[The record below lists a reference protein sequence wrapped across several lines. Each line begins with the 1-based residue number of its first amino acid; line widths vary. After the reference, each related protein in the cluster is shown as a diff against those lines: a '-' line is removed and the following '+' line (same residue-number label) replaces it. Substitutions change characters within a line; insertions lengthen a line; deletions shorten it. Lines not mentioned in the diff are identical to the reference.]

1 MADDM
6 KKYDPHDQK
15 SKSSGQQDENPGNC
29 EPENDNKAD
38 HKRLIIEPD
47 DLGSEEVAEPQK
59 NEPTI
64 SSELLIVE
72 IDDEPLQQDNN
83 NSLINTGGQPIDV
96 KKEPPKTVAGLSH
109 DNLSPNDTFSD
120 DSYKSKVRTV
130 KDAKP
135 VVFSNLQSHRG
146 QRADKVQYAAKVINA
161 RTGNIPISHLE
172 VGDRVV
178 DPSWEWEF
186 RSTDNYKIT
195 RKAIKK
201 PVEWII
207 VAKNHYEG
215 FGPHVT
221 LLAVECIACYAFD
234 DAGFWGRN
242 GDVNQGCYSLWGL
255 SGTHE
260 AKVGLRPWL
269 NSIDINKGSGF
280 YEAFSNE
287 FKTIVLTTP
296 LPNKDGADNAYITA
310 DNVFIP
316 STTELGDKN
325 YRHTHPI
332 GKCFPYF
339 NQASNAVRVAAL
351 PGKANNWPWWTR
363 SPDKVSRAMV
373 SSSSS
378 LIDRIFDEVV
388 GVDMKRTQE
397 FNDFIRRYIDKNVG
411 GEGLKVG
418 KDVCVIDR
426 GNFSYAEAS
435 EGYRGVR
442 PVVNINA
449 NALVLA

>member
-1 MADDM
+1 MAYNMNNNDF
-6 KKYDPHDQK
+6 HGQA
-15 SKSSGQQDENPGNC
+15 SKNSGQQGDSPCNC
-29 EPENDNKAD
+29 EPENDKNKAD
-38 HKRLIIEPD
+38 HKRLIIELD
-47 DLGSEEVAEPQK
+47 DLGSEEVAELQK
-59 NEPTI
+59 SLPKT
-64 SSELLIVE
+64 SELLIVE
-72 IDDEPLQQDNN
+72 IDDEPLQQDR
-83 NSLINTGGQPIDV
+83 
-96 KKEPPKTVAGLSH
+96 
-109 DNLSPNDTFSD
+109 NDTFIKTGGHPVDEEKGQPETLAEIGKDNLVLEDPLRD
-120 DSYKSKVRTV
+120 DRDGSMMRTC

-135 VVFSNLQSHRG
+135 GVYFNLKGNRG
-146 QRADKVQYAAKVINA
+146 QYVDKVQYETKIINA
-161 RTGNIPISHLE
+161 RTGNLPIYHLE
-172 VGDRVV
+172 IGSRVA
-178 DPSWEWEF
+178 DTSWEWEF
-186 RSTDNYKIT
+186 RSTDNYKAV

-215 FGPHVT
+215 IGPHVT
-221 LLAVECIACYAFD
+221 LLSVECIACYAFD

-242 GDVNQGCYSLWGL
+242 GNVNLGCFSLWGL
-255 SGTHE
+255 SGAKE

-280 YEAFSNE
+280 HAAFSNE
-287 FKTIVLTTP
+287 FKAIVLTTP
-296 LPNKDGADNAYITA
+296 LPNKDGADNTYITV

-316 STTELGDKN
+316 STTELGDTQ

-339 NQASNAVRVAAL
+339 NQAPNAARVAAL
-351 PGKANNWPWWTR
+351 PGKSNNWPWWTR

-378 LIDRIFDEVV
+378 LINRIFDEVI
-388 GVDMKRTQE
+388 GIDMKKTQE
-397 FNDFIRRYIDKNVG
+397 FNDFIRRNIDKNVG

-426 GNFSYAEAS
+426 GKFSYTEAN

-442 PVVNINA
+442 PVVNIEA
-449 NALVLA
+449 NTLVVT